1 MARFGAVEEWLSHH
15 LTTKTENDLDTSQIA
30 ATHVRR
36 AAASPSCTGPANL
49 CEKAYTSVSDQT
61 IPIAL
66 GVA

>member
-1 MARFGAVEEWLSHH
+1 MARYAAVEEWLSHH
-15 LTTKTENDLDTSQIA
+15 LISKTENAFESSQSL
-30 ATHVRR
+30 ATRVRR

>member
-1 MARFGAVEEWLSHH
+1 MARFGAVEEWLNHH
-15 LTTKTENDLDTSQIA
+15 LTTKTGNDLNNVHPA
-30 ATHVRR
+30 ATLVRR
-36 AAASPSCTGPANL
+36 ADASPSCTGPANL